1 VIKDFPEGV
10 EGFEYSGAAEF
21 DMSWSQECRDQVF
34 VSNSGTVMVFVSN
47 SGTVMVFV
55 SNSGTVL
62 GMVVC
67 SCNFGA
73 CSRNFGAVL

>member
-1 VIKDFPEGV
+1 MIKDFPEGV

-47 SGTVMVFV
+47 SGTV
-55 SNSGTVL
+55 L

>member
-1 VIKDFPEGV
+1 VIKDFPAGV

-34 VSNSGTVMVFVSN
+34 VSNFGN
-47 SGTVMVFV
+47 
-55 SNSGTVL
+55 VL
-62 GMVVC
+62 VILVC
-67 SCNFGA
+67 SSNFGA